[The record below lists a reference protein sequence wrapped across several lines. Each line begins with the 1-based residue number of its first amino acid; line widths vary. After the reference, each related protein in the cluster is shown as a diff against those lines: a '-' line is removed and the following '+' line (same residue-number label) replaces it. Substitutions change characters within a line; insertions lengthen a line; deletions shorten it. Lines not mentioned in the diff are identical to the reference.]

1 MKITLLL
8 VFGVLFSVTVAVA
21 GDLQEQPSCNFPV
34 FLKDWQVSKP
44 AAYLAGEK
52 NIPVGQT
59 VGIGDVVFYATFK
72 DAKKFYKATEDVLLK
87 DKSPL
92 NPDSKILSGQQIPVV
107 AIMTN
112 INDGT
117 SFDVI
122 EAPGGMLSNKLFPVK
137 PDGFICSTRIDTTGK
152 GANVQWTTAVG
163 MPLVMQGSPLTQTK
177 EEVQGAKSRSVAIV
191 LQKIDGA
198 IASVEVSL
206 IENGKQVKT
215 VTNGY
220 DLFAGAINLSGLS
233 IQIKKEGAG
242 IKIVSVSEPTDWYN
256 WISLFFKVG
265 V

>member
-21 GDLQEQPSCNFPV
+21 GDLQEQPSCNFPA

-44 AAYLAGEK
+44 SAYLAGEK
-52 NIPVGQT
+52 NIPMGQT

-220 DLFAGAINLSGLS
+220 DLFAGALNLSGLS